1 MIVSNRISV
10 LVVGQTPPPV
20 HGQAVMIERLLRG
33 KYASV
38 RLYHVRMAFSDSI
51 GDVGR
56 FRVGKIFH
64 LLSVIAQ
71 IVYHRIVHRI
81 QVLYYPPAG
90 PNQVPIYRDL
100 AILLCTRWMFCR
112 TVFHLHASG
121 ISEMYPRLSR
131 AVQFLFRCALCH
143 PDAVIR
149 IVRGHSSDAQLLHA
163 RREYVVPNGIEDEF
177 GRFEPILR
185 ASIAQHPD
193 PNESPPTLGEAFQA
207 GVCRQHTGATGFAAA
222 PCEMFSPLRILF
234 VGALRESKGVMILI
248 EACRQLAAR
257 RVPFELLLMGEF
269 HRPEFALLVRRKLD
283 ELGLAKQTRF
293 LGILQGTCK
302 YEAFAQADVLCLPT
316 HYESETFPTVL
327 LEAMS
332 FALPVVATRWRG
344 IPEIVD
350 HGRSGFL
357 VDIHAPAAIAERL
370 EQLQSNPVLR
380 RRMGQSGRE
389 KFLREFT
396 AVRHL
401 ERMERVFVDVA
412 TGEVLPNQPLD
423 AASIEGDIAC

>member
-20 HGQAVMIERLLRG
+20 HGQAVMIDTRYAREICERAAVSRSHGVLRFYRRCG
-33 KYASV
+33 AVSRGQDIPFAK
-38 RLYHVRMAFSDSI
+38 RDL
-51 GDVGR
+51 
-56 FRVGKIFH
+56 
-64 LLSVIAQ
+64 Q

-149 IVRGHSSDAQLLHA
+149 IVRGDSSDAQLLHA

-193 PNESPPTLGEAFQA
+193 PNESPPTLGETFQA
-207 GVCRQHTGATGFAAA
+207 GVCRQHTGALDLPRAVQ
-222 PCEMFSPLRILF
+222 MFSPLRILF

-248 EACRQLAAR
+248 EACRQLAVR
-257 RVPFELLLMGEF
+257 QF
-269 HRPEFALLVRRKLD
+269 HLN
-283 ELGLAKQTRF
+283 
-293 LGILQGTCK
+293 C
-302 YEAFAQADVLCLPT
+302 C
-316 HYESETFPTVL
+316 
-327 LEAMS
+327 
-332 FALPVVATRWRG
+332 
-344 IPEIVD
+344 
-350 HGRSGFL
+350 
-357 VDIHAPAAIAERL
+357 
-370 EQLQSNPVLR
+370 
-380 RRMGQSGRE
+380 
-389 KFLREFT
+389 
-396 AVRHL
+396 
-401 ERMERVFVDVA
+401 
-412 TGEVLPNQPLD
+412 
-423 AASIEGDIAC
+423 